1 MAGLVGS
8 GDLAGRTQ
16 EGWGL
21 GLSFNSEQRESRA
34 SAGLLAQWSGQGSS
48 EPSAYAP
55 THSIHHSRNRFLSRP
70 GSADQDASD
79 SIRDSVR
86 G

>member
-21 GLSFNSEQRESRA
+21 ELSFNSEQRESRA
-34 SAGLLAQWSGQGSS
+34 GTGLLAQWSRQGSS

-55 THSIHHSRNRFLSRP
+55 THSIDHSRNQVLPRP
-70 GSADQDASD
+70 GSAGQDAAD